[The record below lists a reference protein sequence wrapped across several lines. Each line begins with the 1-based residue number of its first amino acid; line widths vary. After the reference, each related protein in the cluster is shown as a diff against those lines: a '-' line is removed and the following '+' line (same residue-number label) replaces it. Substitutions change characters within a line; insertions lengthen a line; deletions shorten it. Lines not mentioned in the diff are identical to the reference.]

1 MRFKKREKLT
11 GTKVLT
17 GCPVLLVTLKLFDWT
32 AQTALI
38 CDITS
43 NYTEINM
50 LLWLCAYAGSF
61 FFLQNSFTQTTV
73 PLKIQHLANID

>member
-1 MRFKKREKLT
+1 MVIFIKHLKVMRFKKREKLT

-32 AQTALI
+32 AQTALT

-50 LLWLCAYAGSF
+50 FLWLYAYAGGF
-61 FFLQNSFTQTTV
+61 FSL
-73 PLKIQHLANID
+73 HLHRLLFH

>member
-50 LLWLCAYAGSF
+50 FLWLYAYAGGF
-61 FFLQNSFTQTTV
+61 FPYIYTDYCSTENTT
-73 PLKIQHLANID
+73 PC